1 MPQGLIAVLL
11 AYGLV
16 LYAPACAWAKEQ
28 LTIGNA
34 TVIVKTVTGLYDN
47 DVRRLE
53 LRDDVYHNELI
64 KTEDRSATQLIFL
77 DDTTLTLGPNS
88 QIVLDRFV
96 YDPDPSKSTFVI
108 TATKGVFRFASG
120 KLPKK
125 SYKINTP
132 AATIGIRGTVLD
144 VAIVPLDGADAAG
157 KVAVEVHLSSGEA
170 YLTTCDGRHL
180 HIADTDAPLRLVHD
194 TAGPCRL
201 P

>member
-1 MPQGLIAVLL
+1 MPQGLIAILL
-11 AYGLV
+11 AYSLI
-16 LYAPACAWAKEQ
+16 LFAPPLARAKEQ

-34 TVIVKTVTGLYDN
+34 TVIVKTVTGLYDK
-47 DVRRLE
+47 DLRRLE

-64 KTEDRSATQLIFL
+64 KTEERSATQLIFL
-77 DDTTLTLGPNS
+77 DETTLTLGPNS

-96 YDPDPSKSTFVI
+96 YDPDPSKSAFVM
-108 TATKGVFRFASG
+108 TAAKGVFRFASG

-125 SYKINTP
+125 AYKINTP

-144 VAIVPLDGADAAG
+144 VSILPLEGADAAG

-170 YLTTCDGRHL
+170 DLTTCDGRQL
-180 HIADTDAPLRLVHD
+180 HIDDSDAPLRLVHD
-194 TAGPCRL
+194 TATRCPL